1 MVGRMRRESARV
13 LRSLLES
20 YQRPVSVE
28 WTWLDRSDGLLG
40 NLRAQAGIPTP
51 VLRRLGVLAIV
62 FGCVGFCLGGVAVG
76 GSVIVIGTV
85 GIGLRV
91 WRRAR
96 ANRQAVDRDLPA
108 LLTSVASSV
117 RAGVDPVSALLAARD
132 YFPKETPI
140 VREIETLQRGLANGG
155 DEEELLE
162 AFLTIYS
169 SQEGELFKRCLI
181 LSRRHGSS
189 LSDPLHRITRVV
201 RQRQSFRRKVKA
213 ALAMHRMS
221 AIGIALCAAAMGAL
235 QLAMNPHA
243 LGIAMHH
250 PTGSV
255 LLVGGTFLI
264 CSGVVWMMMMGREAA
279 TR

>member
-1 MVGRMRRESARV
+1 MRRQSVRV

-20 YQRPVSVE
+20 YQRPVGVE
-28 WTWLDRSDGLLG
+28 STRSDRVDGLLG
-40 NLRAQAGIPTP
+40 VLCAQAGIPAA
-51 VLRRLGVLAIV
+51 VLRRNGIFAVLGA
-62 FGCVGFCLGGVAVG
+62 GVGFSVGGLAVG
-76 GSVIVIGTV
+76 GTLMAIGIG

-96 ANRQAVDRDLPA
+96 SNRQAIDRDLPA

-117 RAGVDPVSALLAARD
+117 RAGVDPVSALLSARD
-132 YFPKETPI
+132 YFQKETPL
-140 VREIETLQRGLANGG
+140 VREIEGLQRGLVSGG

-162 AFLTIYS
+162 AFLAIYS

-181 LSRRHGSS
+181 LARRHGSS
-189 LSDPLHRITRVV
+189 LGEPLHRITRVV

-221 AIGIALCAAAMGAL
+221 AIGIALCAVAMGAL
-235 QLAMNPHA
+235 QLVMNPHS
-243 LGIAMHH
+243 LDIAIHH
-250 PTGSV
+250 PTGRV
-255 LLVGGTFLI
+255 LLIGGICLI
-264 CSGVVWMMMMGREAA
+264 SCGLVWMMMMGREAT